1 MSSVAGLRFLRPYL
15 HPELPIVQKAV
26 YARFYSTVRQQI
38 SAVPEGHVK
47 SDVLE
52 RMNELKAANALQ
64 WPRIKNNMPPVTVK
78 DYAARFSGKMLPSEI
93 RLKDFVT
100 LRGRVTGFR
109 VASSSLV
116 FIDIVQD
123 GVRVQT
129 VLNRARMGDLS
140 DDDSSAFREFYHLL
154 RRGDIITV
162 HGNPYVTKRGELSL
176 SVIEMPQI
184 LAPSLASL
192 PKTLEDRETRIRNR
206 HVDMLVNGSVVN
218 TLRLRSHIIQNM
230 RSFLLASSF
239 LEVQTPLIAD
249 QAGGAIAKPFTTSA
263 TEFPDKQLSLRIA
276 PEIWLKRLVIGGL
289 DRVFEIG
296 PVFRNEG
303 LDATHNPEFTTCEF
317 YKAFA
322 DLEELMCMT
331 ESMLSGIATQVEQLT
346 ATSLTSLPPIDTKVF
361 HGPYPRIAFIPAVEA
376 GLGEALP
383 DLASATAEQDIIALF
398 TRHSIPLP
406 LSPTLPRL
414 LDRLSSIY
422 VEPACVSPTFV
433 TYHPACMAPLS
444 KSFISHPAPSSA
456 SSPPINSLPQLVSAR
471 AELFIQH
478 REIANMYEEENSP
491 FAQRDKFAEQLQW
504 KDDDNRAGVDES
516 YLEALEWG
524 LPPTGGWGAGVDR
537 LVMLFSGSKR
547 ISDVLAF
554 GSLRNVVNLSR
565 GRTSAEESGQQLG
578 VGGRARGVAGGMES
592 KRKWS
597 REKKEWRDRLVQ
609 EEIEGME
616 RRAEL
621 IIQRQLKGE

>member
-1 MSSVAGLRFLRPYL
+1 MSSLAGLRFLRPYL
-15 HPELPIVQKAV
+15 HPELPVVQKAA
-26 YARFYSTVRQQI
+26 YARFYSTIRQQ
-38 SAVPEGHVK
+38 APVAPEGHVK
-47 SDVLE
+47 GDVSE

-64 WPRIKNNMPPVTVK
+64 WPRIQNDMPPVTVK
-78 DYAARFSGKMLPSEI
+78 DYAARFSGTMLPSEI
-93 RLKDFVT
+93 RPKVFVT

-140 DDDSSAFREFYHLL
+140 DDESSVFREFYHLL
-154 RRGDIITV
+154 RRGDIISV
-162 HGNPYVTKRGELSL
+162 QGNPYVTKRGELSL
-176 SVIEMPQI
+176 SAVNIPQI

-218 TLRLRSHIIQNM
+218 TLRLRSHIVQNM

-317 YKAFA
+317 YQAFA

-331 ESMLSGIATQVEQLT
+331 ESMLSSIATQVEQLT

-422 VEPACVSPTFV
+422 IEPACVSPTFV

-444 KSFISHPAPSSA
+444 KSFISHPAPSSSA
-456 SSPPINSLPQLVSAR
+456 SSTPVDSRPQLVSAR
-471 AELFIQH
+471 AELFVQH

-491 FAQRDKFAEQLQW
+491 FAQRQKFTEQLQW
-504 KDDDNRAGVDES
+504 KDDENRAGVDES

-547 ISDVLAF
+547 ISDVLPF

-565 GRTSAEESGQQLG
+565 GRTSAEESAQLG
-578 VGGRARGVAGGMES
+578 VRSKPRGVAGGMES

-597 REKKEWRDRLVQ
+597 RDKKEWRDRLVK
-609 EEIEGME
+609 EEKEGME
-616 RRAEL
+616 RRMKLAL
-621 IIQRQLKGE
+621 QRQLKGE